1 MSKGY
6 EQFKKVDAELD
17 KLLLYLEK
25 LEEDYAEAVAN
36 VDKNFNQYK
45 RYQKAYNILCNYF
58 DYIPQDDKDAVDK
71 ELMKLDL

>member
-25 LEEDYAEAVAN
+25 LEEDFAEAVAN

-45 RYQKAYNILCNYF
+45 RYKEAYKIFHEYF
-58 DYIPQDDKDAVDK
+58 DSLSDDIKEDVDK
-71 ELMKLDL
+71 QLRKLHL

>member
-25 LEEDYAEAVAN
+25 LEEDYARAENELNNQIGFTARYKNGFEILHEYFDSLSDDVKKD
-36 VDKNFNQYK
+36 VDKQ
-45 RYQKAYNILCNYF
+45 
-58 DYIPQDDKDAVDK
+58 
-71 ELMKLDL
+71 LMKLDL

>member
-25 LEEDYAEAVAN
+25 LEEDYARAKNELNNQIGFTARYKSGFEILHEYFDSLSDDVKED
-36 VDKNFNQYK
+36 VDKQL
-45 RYQKAYNILCNYF
+45 R
-58 DYIPQDDKDAVDK
+58 
-71 ELMKLDL
+71 KLDL

>member
-6 EQFKKVDAELD
+6 EQFKKVDKELD
-17 KLLLYLEK
+17 ELLLYIEK

-58 DYIPQDDKDAVDK
+58 DEDIKIEIDK

>member
-25 LEEDYAEAVAN
+25 LEEDYARAENELNNQIGFTARYKNGFEILHEYFDSLSDDVKED
-36 VDKNFNQYK
+36 VDKQL
-45 RYQKAYNILCNYF
+45 R
-58 DYIPQDDKDAVDK
+58 
-71 ELMKLDL
+71 KLDL